1 MKESGF
7 VTSTA
12 GFIEALRVEIKHELR
27 AEILAELKPTIE
39 QLLYANVF
47 DFAEACRYLKVSDS
61 TLRRMVKNGEIPFIK
76 NRTLIHFRQIAL
88 DKWLEGKEQ
97 TK

>member
-1 MKESGF
+1 MMP
-7 VTSTA
+7 STTE
-12 GFIEALRVEIKHELR
+12 FIEVLRSEIKQELR
-27 AEILAELKPTIE
+27 DELMAELKPTLE

-61 TLRRMVKNGEIPFIK
+61 TLRRMVKNGEIPFIR

-88 DKWLEGKEQ
+88 DKWLEAKEKSSS
-97 TK
+97 TG

>member
-1 MKESGF
+1 MP
-7 VTSTA
+7 STTE
-12 GFIEALRVEIKHELR
+12 FIEVLRSEIKQELR
-27 AEILAELKPTIE
+27 DELMAELKPTLE

-61 TLRRMVKNGEIPFIK
+61 TLRRMVKNGEIPFIR

-88 DKWLEGKEQ
+88 DKWLEAKEKSSS
-97 TK
+97 TG